1 MIFSRS
7 TILYG
12 ISILCSC
19 MALNGM
25 SNHNQSPTCKVF
37 VYNTMIS
44 ARSINNENLKTII
57 ENHPDLEVLRLEKC
71 SSLSNDSLAILKNH
85 QNLQALFL
93 IDCPTLTD
101 NSFEF
106 LTTLPH
112 LQAFLITNNH
122 RITDNIFEQLAICTL
137 LKKIYIFS
145 CNNLNG
151 RNLALLNNHINLC
164 ELHLSDCQN
173 ITIPKELNLP
183 HIEKLNISYNPKIN
197 QTCLTTIAQ
206 FTSLKSLD
214 LSGDYTVNPEDL
226 HQLQKLPCLEELYL
240 FTPLIYTPESSVNI
254 TSLFPHAKK
263 IGYCNRF
270 VVNEV
275 ITSIAEGYI
284 AQ

>member
-1 MIFSRS
+1 
-7 TILYG
+7 
-12 ISILCSC
+12 
-19 MALNGM
+19 
-25 SNHNQSPTCKVF
+25 
-37 VYNTMIS
+37 MIS
-44 ARSINNENLKTII
+44 ARSINDENLKTII
-57 ENHPDLEVLRLEKC
+57 DSHPYLEVLRLEKC
-71 SSLSNDSLAILKNH
+71 SSLSNDSLAILENH

-122 RITDNIFEQLAICTL
+122 HITDNIFERLALCSS
-137 LKKIYIFS
+137 LKKIYFFS

-151 RNLALLNNHINLC
+151 SNLALLNNHINLC

-173 ITIPKELNLP
+173 ITIPKELYLP
-183 HIEKLNISYNPKIN
+183 RIEKLNISYNPKIDH
-197 QTCLTTIAQ
+197 TCLTTIAQ

-214 LSGDYTVNPEDL
+214 LSGMINPEDL
-226 HQLQKLPCLEELYL
+226 HQLKTLPCLEELYL
-240 FTPLIYTPESSVNI
+240 FTPSIYTPESSVNI
-254 TSLFPHAKK
+254 KRLFPHAKK